1 MIIDRAY
8 GGKVD
13 GTIDMFTGKEVEHT
27 PAFGEQTLFVIGV
40 QPVEKI
46 QQLARKHKC
55 TNIYFGANMSFE
67 PTEKF
72 DEMVHAVLTTEEFS
86 VTLDY
91 KAEHHKWV
99 LECGYNENRHFISM
113 ISVQLPYIDQLNY
126 NACIKIDDMGFDETN
141 AGVWTHRLHQ
151 LQDVKVFTDWSK
163 YTKDEPIGDDNGQED
178 STS

>member
-1 MIIDRAY
+1 MITDRAY

-67 PTEKF
+67 PTDEF
-72 DEMVHAVLTTEEFS
+72 DKMVHGVLTTEEFS

-91 KAEHHKWV
+91 KAEHHTWV
-99 LECGYNENRHFISM
+99 LEMGYNESRHFISM
-113 ISVQLPYIDQLNY
+113 ISVRLPYIDQLNY

-141 AGVWTHRLHQ
+141 AGVWTHRLHA
-151 LQDVKVFTDWSK
+151 LQDVTVFTDWSK
-163 YTKDEPIGDDNGQED
+163 YTKDEPIGDKDG
-178 STS
+178 